1 MEFEVILLPH
11 NEVGYDDL
19 NKYLENYQ
27 MVSLN
32 RATGTGKS
40 FILAK
45 FIFKNRK
52 KRILY
57 LSPSYVIND
66 QILEDHMAELGIDKS
81 LIPYLDF
88 QIYRNLL
95 KMDMEELAAKYD
107 IIILD
112 EYHRCGAKKWGIQ
125 VNKLLKIIKEKY
137 PNTKVIG
144 TTATEVRYL
153 DNDKNMN
160 YILFDGVEASRLSLV
175 DAILMGILPAPVYV
189 ITPIYMLKDLKKIEE
204 RINKYTFYNNQKIK
218 YDKLLSVAKEKIEN
232 VIGNYKTYEEYL
244 DKENG
249 KYIVFSQTISEIH
262 SNRQFIEEIL
272 RGNITSYEVHSR
284 KKRIVN
290 KELLNKFRASKFGQ
304 HVLYCVNILNEGL
317 HVKGVNAIFMMRRT
331 KSPIIYLQQLGRLL
345 SYSARDKIVYVFDTV
360 DNIKNHPVIYN
371 IYEELISRAKELIN
385 TDPDNKERY
394 EMILNNLKI
403 VDLGNDARSV
413 LDELKRI
420 TGKKELIE
428 DRLDIAVSILEGKCE
443 GNPVEKLQA
452 EIDIFR
458 YKKYINI
465 ELFKRI
471 QILDINK
478 PDIFNLTLEEY
489 EYYLN
494 NLDDLKMNDK
504 LSSKKDTQINHQ
516 FIFSNAFT
524 DIMKELQHLYN
535 NNSEESVIKF
545 LFEELYEFI
554 KVKYRKPMFSKK
566 GYCDCREMRLF
577 YIYTIFENKLKE
589 YGYLD
594 IINEFL
600 SSVKIKNKDEILR
613 KILVFINNN
622 NGRMPEKNIKNEEEL
637 ELAFSFDS
645 IKNILSSEELE
656 LIEKAINS
664 FDKNNNRQYIVD
676 IINNYISFIKENN
689 RYPLVTSLDEYEKEL
704 AKKFAYIEPLLTK
717 EEKITIKNT
726 FTKRGKTKILMN
738 TFNEYRNN
746 RRK

>member
-19 NKYLENYQ
+19 NKYLEYYQ

-189 ITPIYMLKDLKKIEE
+189 ITPIYMLKDLKKIKE

-218 YDKLLSVAKEKIEN
+218 YDKLLSESKEKIEN

-249 KYIVFSQTISEIH
+249 KYIVFSQTISAIH
-262 SNRQFIEEIL
+262 SNHQFIKEIL
-272 RGNITSYEVHSR
+272 RGNITSYEVHSG

-290 KELLNKFRASKFGQ
+290 KELLNKFRTSKFGQ

-371 IYEELISRAKELIN
+371 IYEELISRAKELIK

-394 EMILNNLKI
+394 ELILNNLKI

-478 PDIFNLTLEEY
+478 PDIFNLTIEEY

-504 LSSKKDTQINHQ
+504 LSSKKDNKINHQ
-516 FIFSNAFT
+516 FIFSNAFA

-535 NNSEESVIKF
+535 NNSEESVIKNI
-545 LFEELYEFI
+545 FEELYGFI
-554 KVKYRKPMFSKK
+554 KEKYRQPMFSKK

-577 YIYTIFENKLKE
+577 CIYTIFENKLKE

-656 LIEKAINS
+656 LIETAINS

-726 FTKRGKTKILMN
+726 FTKRGKTKFLIN